1 MKKYGLTGNPLKHS
15 ISPEIHE
22 ELAALK
28 NKKVEYGM
36 YTTPC
41 VADTYEEYLKHL
53 DGFNITIP
61 HKTEII
67 KKLYEKSEE
76 VKIYNACNTVKM
88 ADGKAYGYNTDVI
101 GFNDCFIKKG
111 ITFEGKNILVS
122 GAGGVSSMMAVE
134 CARQGANVFITCRNR
149 AKAQKLI
156 DLAFEKT
163 GKTITFVEK
172 ENIENIDIFVQGT
185 PLGMYPECLDSY
197 IPLTKLKDI
206 PVMFDTIYNP
216 AKTLAVRVC
225 EYYGNFVMGGLHML
239 VSQAAKAQ
247 EIWEGTSFSDE
258 EISRVIEAVKKYVP
272 DFKIDKNIILVGAPG
287 SGKTTISKE
296 ISKILDMNLIDIDK
310 KIVEKEKRSINEIFE
325 KDGEAYFRN
334 VEREVF
340 YDCINLSGNV
350 IATGGGLPE
359 FNDLSLLDKERNI
372 VVFLDVELE
381 ELLRR
386 VRNNNDRPLLK
397 NDKKTAIENIVKRR
411 YNMYKKCADVTV
423 EIEKCNDL
431 KDNVVKIIDMM
442 KVSALKNEF

>member
-1 MKKYGLTGNPLKHS
+1 MKKYGLTGNPLGHS

-22 ELAALK
+22 ELTKLK
-28 NKKVEYGM
+28 NNKVEYGM
-36 YTTPC
+36 YPTPC
-41 VADTYEEYLKHL
+41 VEDTYEEYLKYL
-53 DGFNITIP
+53 NGFNITIP

-67 KKLYEKSEE
+67 KKLCEKSEE
-76 VKIYNACNTVKM
+76 VRIYNACNTVKM
-88 ADGKAYGYNTDVI
+88 TDGKAYGYNTDVI

-111 ITFEGKNILVS
+111 ITFKDKNILVS

-149 AKAQKLI
+149 EKAQKLI
-156 DLAFEKT
+156 DSAFEKT
-163 GKTITFVEK
+163 GKTIRYVEK
-172 ENIENIDIFVQGT
+172 ENIDNIDIFVQGT

-197 IPLTKLKDI
+197 VPLTKLKNI

-272 DFKIDKNIILVGAPG
+272 DFKIEKNIILVGAPG
-287 SGKTTISKE
+287 SGKSTISRE
-296 ISKILDMNLIDIDK
+296 ISKLISMNLIDIDK
-310 KIVEKEKRSINEIFE
+310 KIEEKEGRTINDIFA
-325 KDGEAYFRN
+325 KDGESYFRS

-340 YDCINLSGNV
+340 YECIKSTGNV

-359 FNDLSLLDKERNI
+359 FNDLSLLDKDKNI

-381 ELLRR
+381 ELIIR
-386 VRNNNDRPLLK
+386 VSKNDNRPLLK
-397 NDKKTAIENIVKRR
+397 EDKKTAIENIVKRR
-411 YNMYKKCADVTV
+411 YNLYKKCADVSV
-423 EIEKCNDL
+423 KIEKDSEIR
-431 KDNVVKIIDMM
+431 DNVVKILDMM